1 MARLLLVN
9 PWIFDFAA
17 CDFWLKPLGL
27 LALGSALKNAGFEI
41 SLVDLADCS
50 PARDPKIQARL
61 KRRPD
66 GRGKF
71 YAEELPKPEALQA
84 IPRRYKRYGL
94 PAKSAEQILRSLPHP
109 DALLMGTTMTYWS
122 RAYIESANFLR
133 GIFKDTPLIA
143 GGLYVTLCPEHA
155 RKNLAADFFCAGD
168 YEQNLPAILKIL
180 FGFGKSLQSPEET
193 RLALELYPRLDYGVL
208 LTGRGCPF
216 RCRYC
221 VSWKIHPALK
231 RKSREMVVDEIIW
244 QAKKLGLKN
253 IAFYDD
259 ALILEPEK
267 HIMPVLEGV
276 IRAGLDTRFHAPNGI
291 HLKPMSR
298 DLAELMKRA
307 GFETLR
313 FGLET
318 ADKSRQK
325 NLGFKAEIDDLE
337 QALACLEKAGY
348 LRREIGVYLLAGL
361 PGQTAEEIK
370 KDILA
375 VKKLGARPY
384 LSEYSP
390 IPGSDLW
397 EESLQSS
404 RYPFADEPLFQNCS
418 LLPCGHP
425 SLTPQ
430 KLSRLKAF
438 CREA

>member
-1 MARLLLVN
+1 MTRLLLCN

-27 LALGSALKNAGFEI
+27 LALGSAFNHAGFET
-41 SLVDLADCS
+41 SLLDLADCS
-50 PARDPKIQARL
+50 LVPVPEIQVRL

-66 GRGKF
+66 GRGRF
-71 YAEELPKPEALQA
+71 FAEEIQKPEALQA
-84 IPRRYKRYGL
+84 VPRRYKRYGL
-94 PAKSAEQILRSLPHP
+94 PPQNAEQILRSLPPP
-109 DALLMGTTMTYWS
+109 DAILLGTTMTYWS
-122 RAYIESANFLR
+122 RAYSESAKFLR
-133 GIFKDTPLIA
+133 GIFPETPLIV
-143 GGLYVTLCPEHA
+143 GGLYVRLCPEHA
-155 RKNLAADFFCAGD
+155 RKNLDADFFCGGD
-168 YEQNLPAILKIL
+168 YEQNLPSILQEL
-180 FGFGKSLQSPEET
+180 FGFSGKLPGPEET

-221 VSWKIHPALK
+221 ASWKLHPSLK
-231 RKSREMVVDEIIW
+231 RKPVEMVVDEIIW
-244 QAKKLGLKN
+244 QAEHLGLKN

-259 ALILEPEK
+259 ALILGPEK

-276 IRAGLDTRFHAPNGI
+276 IRAGIDVRFHTPNGI

-298 DLAELMKRA
+298 ELAVLMKRA
-307 GFETLR
+307 GFATIR

-318 ADKSRQK
+318 ADQGRQK

-337 QALACLEKAGY
+337 QALAFLEKAGY
-348 LRREIGVYLLAGL
+348 QRGGIGVYLLAGL
-361 PGQTAEEIK
+361 PGQRASEIA

-397 EESLQSS
+397 EESLQSA
-404 RYPFADEPLFQNCS
+404 RYPFADEPLLQNCS
-418 LLPCGHP
+418 LLPCAHE
-425 SLTPQ
+425 SLTAGAWT
-430 KLSRLKAF
+430 RLKNL
-438 CREA
+438 CHS